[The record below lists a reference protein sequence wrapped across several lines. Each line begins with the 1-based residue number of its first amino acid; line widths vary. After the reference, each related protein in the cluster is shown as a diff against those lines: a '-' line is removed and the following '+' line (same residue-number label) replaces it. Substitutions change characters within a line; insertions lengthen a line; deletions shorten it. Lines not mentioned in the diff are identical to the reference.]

1 MSTPGVPEQ
10 ALGHLIPLSEGKLK
24 WNWVPVAGP
33 RFIIHISALR
43 PSRLSSH
50 SFPCSVFLPTPKLC
64 AQGIRSF
71 QVLSLLSY
79 VLNYREKGNNL
90 LQKAVSPAALQ
101 GTKGRTFLWN
111 LHGLCVFCRRF
122 QVPWPRPD
130 GLRVQLS
137 TCLVV
142 STQCRSFTSPGPLHE
157 LGRVL
162 KDSGLMISYLL
173 CYLSQGTKDVNL
185 VAHDLIRTS

>member
-1 MSTPGVPEQ
+1 M
-10 ALGHLIPLSEGKLK
+10 
-24 WNWVPVAGP
+24 
-33 RFIIHISALR
+33 
-43 PSRLSSH
+43 
-50 SFPCSVFLPTPKLC
+50 FLPTPKFC

-71 QVLSLLSY
+71 QVLSLLSH

-90 LQKAVSPAALQ
+90 LQKAASPAALQ

-122 QVPWPRPD
+122 QVPWPRPG

-137 TCLVV
+137 TCLVA

-157 LGRVL
+157 LRRVL